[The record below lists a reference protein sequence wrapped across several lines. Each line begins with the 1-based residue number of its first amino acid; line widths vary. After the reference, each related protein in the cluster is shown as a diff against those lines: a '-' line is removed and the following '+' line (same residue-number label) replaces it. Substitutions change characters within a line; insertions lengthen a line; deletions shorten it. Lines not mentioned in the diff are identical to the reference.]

1 MPFLIHV
8 SCLYFSCSGP
18 TAGLRAVRILHDLD
32 VAGKKLVAKVDAKNK
47 LLLDNYKEEEEE
59 RNKGNEDSNEA
70 HEKKEDD
77 DVFEAIQQYLSDHRS
92 EIENY
97 ESTQGKQKSN
107 KMLQTAVIEED
118 KRDLINREI
127 GKFRKTAEADE
138 QKKEKEKD
146 RRKREEKERI
156 RGSPSP
162 RKDKDKKG
170 SSTSSRRR
178 SRSRER
184 SKVKPIEKFSEM
196 FNPNA
201 MALIKFLFYF
211 LLSVGA

>member
-1 MPFLIHV
+1 MTDCTAKFKLFSFYIGVSIFQRCIHF
-8 SCLYFSCSGP
+8 FS
-18 TAGLRAVRILHDLD
+18 
-32 VAGKKLVAKVDAKNK
+32 
-47 LLLDNYKEEEEE
+47 E
-59 RNKGNEDSNEA
+59 
-70 HEKKEDD
+70 
-77 DVFEAIQQYLSDHRS
+77 
-92 EIENY
+92 
-97 ESTQGKQKSN
+97 QKSN
-107 KMLQTAVIEED
+107 KMLQSAAIEED

-170 SSTSSRRR
+170 SATASSSSRRR

-184 SKVKPIEKFSEM
+184 SKVRKIHE
-196 FNPNA
+196 
-201 MALIKFLFYF
+201 I
-211 LLSVGA
+211 

>member
-1 MPFLIHV
+1 
-8 SCLYFSCSGP
+8 
-18 TAGLRAVRILHDLD
+18 
-32 VAGKKLVAKVDAKNK
+32 
-47 LLLDNYKEEEEE
+47 
-59 RNKGNEDSNEA
+59 
-70 HEKKEDD
+70 
-77 DVFEAIQQYLSDHRS
+77 
-92 EIENY
+92 
-97 ESTQGKQKSN
+97 
-107 KMLQTAVIEED
+107 MLQTAVIEED

-184 SKVKPIEKFSEM
+184 SKVINKVIEIGRVLAQAECNGLI
-196 FNPNA
+196 FN
-201 MALIKFLFYF
+201 FVLFY
-211 LLSVGA
+211 VGLMVQ

>member
-1 MPFLIHV
+1 MNLNGVGISMSIFQPCIHN
-8 SCLYFSCSGP
+8 FFP
-18 TAGLRAVRILHDLD
+18 
-32 VAGKKLVAKVDAKNK
+32 
-47 LLLDNYKEEEEE
+47 E
-59 RNKGNEDSNEA
+59 
-70 HEKKEDD
+70 
-77 DVFEAIQQYLSDHRS
+77 
-92 EIENY
+92 
-97 ESTQGKQKSN
+97 QKSN

-162 RKDKDKKG
+162 RKDKKG
-170 SSTSSRRR
+170 SSTSSSSSRRR

-184 SKVKPIEKFSEM
+184 SKV
-196 FNPNA
+196 NT
-201 MALIKFLFYF
+201 
-211 LLSVGA
+211 